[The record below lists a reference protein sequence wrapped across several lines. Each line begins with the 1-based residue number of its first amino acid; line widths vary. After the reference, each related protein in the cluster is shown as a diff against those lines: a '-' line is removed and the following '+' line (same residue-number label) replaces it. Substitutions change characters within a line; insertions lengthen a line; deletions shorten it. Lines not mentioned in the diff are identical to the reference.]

1 MSSQEYF
8 PKVKKIQ
15 FNPNAPVT
23 ETMTFRHY
31 NPEEL
36 VLGKPMKEWLRFAV
50 CYWHTFCWQG
60 NDPFGGNTVNR

>member
-8 PKVKKIQ
+8 PTVKKIPFQ
-15 FNPNAPVT
+15 PNSAVT
-23 ETMTFRHY
+23 ETMVFRHY

-36 VLGKPMKEWLRFAV
+36 VLGKPMKDWLRFAV

-60 NDPFGGNTVNR
+60 TDPFGGNTVNR